1 MATGRRGTRRDDE
14 RNGEDGAGGDETGH
28 HRRRYPHRV
37 QRILPGV
44 YPAPAVK
51 IFVIGAGQVG
61 TTIVEALH
69 GEHDVTVLDL
79 DPARLAAISQRFDV
93 ATLEANGASRRA
105 LADAGV
111 SDADLVLA
119 CTSRDEANL
128 VAGTFARLEAPRA
141 TTVIRASNVEYIEL
155 WRQGQLDVDFVVS
168 SEIETAHAIARVIG
182 VSAAVQTDVFADG
195 QVQLVEYDV
204 TEGASAEILG
214 RPLRDAVIPADSRV
228 AAIIRGGSMT
238 LPRGGDT
245 ILAGDRIVVIGSPQA
260 ATSWGKVLAPWEAE
274 VKDVVIFG
282 AGRVGTAIAR
292 ELLAQGIG
300 VRLIEENRER
310 ARAVAEAFP
319 KARVYNVSGLDP
331 DFLQREQIGYAQAAV
346 FAMREDAK
354 NHYVAT
360 LARIHG
366 VTFTIAIVHDAIS
379 RQVYEHAG
387 IDVQVDPR
395 QVTAEEIVRFA
406 HDPRTQQVAMLEND
420 RFEVLDITTRPT
432 SEYVGLRFREM
443 PIRGALIGAI
453 VREGKAVFPRSDDTL
468 QAGDRVI
475 VFTESE
481 RVPDVERVL

>member
-1 MATGRRGTRRDDE
+1 M
-14 RNGEDGAGGDETGH
+14 
-28 HRRRYPHRV
+28 
-37 QRILPGV
+37 
-44 YPAPAVK
+44 K

-69 GEHDVTVLDL
+69 GEHDVVVLDL
-79 DPARLAAISQRFDV
+79 DPARLAAIGRRFDV
-93 ATLEANGASRRA
+93 TTLEANGASRRA

-111 SDADLVLA
+111 RDADLVLA

-141 TTVIRASNVEYIEL
+141 TTVIRTSNVEYIEL

-195 QVQLVEYDV
+195 QVQIVEFDV
-204 TEGASAEILG
+204 AEGSSSDVVG
-214 RPLRDAVIPADSRV
+214 RSLRDATLPTDSRV
-228 AAIIRGGSMT
+228 AAIIRGSSMM
-238 LPRGGDT
+238 LPRGDDI
-245 ILAGDRIVVIGSPQA
+245 ILPGDRIVVIGSPQA
-260 ATSWGKVLAPWEAE
+260 ATSWGELLAPWEAE
-274 VKDVVIFG
+274 VTDVVIFG
-282 AGRVGTAIAR
+282 AGKVGTAIAR
-292 ELLAQGIG
+292 QLLDQGIG
-300 VRLIEENRER
+300 VRMIEENPDR
-310 ARAVAEAFP
+310 ALAVAEAFP

-331 DFLQREQIGYAQAAV
+331 DFLARERIGHAQAAV

-354 NHYVAT
+354 NHYAAT

-366 VTFTIAIVHDAIS
+366 VKFTIAIVHEAVS

-387 IDVQVDPR
+387 VDVQVDPR

-406 HDPRTQQVAMLEND
+406 HDPRTQQVAMLEGD
-420 RFEVLDITTRPT
+420 RFEVLDITTKPT

-453 VREGKAVFPRSDDTL
+453 VRDGEAVFPRSDDVL